1 MWIHIIESIIVGIIC
16 WVIGTILFN
25 ISLNKK
31 NVNRSKPSG
40 IDFAFFTTGIIL
52 YVSME
57 LLLFTP
63 LNNR

>member
-1 MWIHIIESIIVGIIC
+1 MWIYIIESIIVGIIS

-31 NVNRSKPSG
+31 NVNNSKPSG

-52 YVSME
+52 YISME
-57 LLLFTP
+57 LVLCSA
-63 LNNR
+63 N

>member
-1 MWIHIIESIIVGIIC
+1 MWILFIESVIVGIIS

-31 NVNRSKPSG
+31 NMNHSKPSG

-52 YVSME
+52 YLSME
-57 LLLFTP
+57 VLICSTK
-63 LNNR
+63 